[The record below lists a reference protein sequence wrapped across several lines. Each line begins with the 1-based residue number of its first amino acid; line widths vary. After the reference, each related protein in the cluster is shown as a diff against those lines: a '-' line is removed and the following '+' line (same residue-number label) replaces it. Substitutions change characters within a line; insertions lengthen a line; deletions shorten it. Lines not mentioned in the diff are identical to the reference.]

1 MDWYDIVCDL
11 SSLVQYLV
19 SRYIFIHLVHFQ
31 DIRDTIPQINKQINF
46 LLPFMGFG
54 FNYTWLSLHGYLTFS
69 NSPQQFPEY
78 PLIFPI
84 QVRTVL
90 VRLVRVRVM
99 LTPAQDWPRVEDP
112 SIIAPFYS
120 RCKIGELNGN
130 EGDDGL
136 DEHANKKPGVYFRSV
151 SFYSAQHEFHVTN
164 QSVFRNT
171 QKKRKYLRQAKY
183 LCRK

>member
-1 MDWYDIVCDL
+1 
-11 SSLVQYLV
+11 
-19 SRYIFIHLVHFQ
+19 
-31 DIRDTIPQINKQINF
+31 
-46 LLPFMGFG
+46 MGFG

-84 QVRTVL
+84 QVRV
-90 VRLVRVRVM
+90 VRLVRVTVM

>member
-1 MDWYDIVCDL
+1 
-11 SSLVQYLV
+11 
-19 SRYIFIHLVHFQ
+19 
-31 DIRDTIPQINKQINF
+31 
-46 LLPFMGFG
+46 MGFG

-84 QVRTVL
+84 QVRV
-90 VRLVRVRVM
+90 VMVVRVM
-99 LTPAQDWPRVEDP
+99 VKLTPAQDWPRVEDP

-151 SFYSAQHEFHVTN
+151 GTSHFIQHLLNLYVPHQCIFEVKLTG
-164 QSVFRNT
+164 
-171 QKKRKYLRQAKY
+171 KK
-183 LCRK
+183 

>member
-1 MDWYDIVCDL
+1 MKAVVAAFNQEKAQVGAFSVITNL
-11 SSLVQYLV
+11 RMELFEALV
-19 SRYIFIHLVHFQ
+19 
-31 DIRDTIPQINKQINF
+31 
-46 LLPFMGFG
+46 
-54 FNYTWLSLHGYLTFS
+54 
-69 NSPQQFPEY
+69 
-78 PLIFPI
+78 
-84 QVRTVL
+84 
-90 VRLVRVRVM
+90 VRVRVM

-151 SFYSAQHEFHVTN
+151 GKSHFMFYPASIEFYVTN